1 MVVGL
6 SSYCFAVYRM
16 HITISALQ
24 SSLAECSLALSEVI
38 AGHDDQARLTLL
50 VTNTK
55 TCH

>member
-24 SSLAECSLALSEVI
+24 SSLAECSLVLSEVI
-38 AGHDDQARLTLL
+38 AGHDDQVRLTLL